1 MEGYV
6 NVAEKC
12 VVAGCDILLIPSDL
26 IGRRLPKSTKP
37 ISLCFRTSKRRSVAS
52 VVAVLAQE
60 PAAISVAEFAGRAG
74 FDADPFEERLMA
86 FYQDCGF
93 DYDAYSSPADDEW
106 EELLTEDW
114 AEHEGE
120 GLISHAQ

>member
-1 MEGYV
+1 MSAMAQL
-6 NVAEKC
+6 NVRIEPQLKSAGDEVLARLGVTPTQFVRALWMKVSRGAE
-12 VVAGCDILLIPSDL
+12 AFDQ
-26 IGRRLPKSTKP
+26 
-37 ISLCFRTSKRRSVAS
+37 

-60 PAAISVAEFAGRAG
+60 PAAVSVAEFAGRAG

-106 EELLTEDW
+106 EELLMEDW

>member
-1 MEGYV
+1 MPAMAQLNVRMEPRLKSAGDEV
-6 NVAEKC
+6 LARLGVTPTQLVRALWMKVSRGAE
-12 VVAGCDILLIPSDL
+12 AFDQ
-26 IGRRLPKSTKP
+26 
-37 ISLCFRTSKRRSVAS
+37 

-60 PAAISVAEFAGRAG
+60 PAAVSVAEFAGRAG

-106 EELLTEDW
+106 EELLMEDW